1 MGGEEGE
8 ERESPLIPS
17 VSDPAEGPFKR
28 TGTIWTAMAH
38 IITGVIGAGV
48 LSLAWSTAQLGWV
61 AGPLTIVV
69 FAATTIFSANLLC
82 DCYRSPDPECGPGR
96 NRSYVEAVQ
105 LYLGEKRRRICGV
118 FLQESLY
125 GGGIAYTITSAVS
138 ARAIQ
143 KSNCY
148 HKEGHKASCQYGDTT
163 YMLLFGAV
171 QIVVSQIPDFHNM
184 AWLSIVATIMSFS
197 YSFIGLGLGIAKVI
211 ENGVIK
217 GSVGGVSADSIADK
231 LWLDTLKSPPP
242 ENQNMKKASTGAIF
256 IATFFYLCCGGFG
269 YAAFGSDTPGN
280 LLTGFGFYEPYWL
293 IDFANACIVV
303 HLVGGYQA
311 MGVEARDHQTPLVE
325 SSFSASSIQPI
336 KRTGVLWTAVAHI
349 ITGVIGSGVLSL
361 AWSVAQL
368 GWIAGP
374 LTMLIFASI
383 TIVSAFSLC
392 NCYRSPDPLCGP
404 TRNTS
409 YLAAVRMI
417 LGKRSAV
424 VSSSFLRINYCKVA
438 IVYTI
443 TAATSIRAIL
453 KSNCYHREGHQAA
466 CDYGYTS
473 YMLFFGFVQLV
484 MSQIPNFRDTE
495 WLSIVAS
502 IMSFSYSIIGS
513 ALGLAKVIGDGSI
526 KGSIGG
532 VPTSTAP
539 QKAWLV
545 SQAIGDIAFAFPFSV
560 ILIEIQDTLKS
571 PPPEKVTMK
580 KASATAISIT
590 TFFYLCCGGFGYAAF
605 GNSAPGNLLTGFG
618 FYEPYW
624 LIDFANACIILHLVG
639 GYQVFSQPLFADLE
653 KLIAEKFPNSEFIH
667 ENYVLKAPRLPA
679 FRLNF
684 LRLCFRTVYVA
695 FITGIAIAFPYFNQV
710 VGVAGSLTFWPLVI
724 YFPVEM
730 YIAQMNIRAWTR
742 KWIALRVFTI
752 VCLMVALFALVGSIE
767 GLIKARFG

>member
-1 MGGEEGE
+1 
-8 ERESPLIPS
+8 
-17 VSDPAEGPFKR
+17 
-28 TGTIWTAMAH
+28 
-38 IITGVIGAGV
+38 
-48 LSLAWSTAQLGWV
+48 
-61 AGPLTIVV
+61 
-69 FAATTIFSANLLC
+69 
-82 DCYRSPDPECGPGR
+82 
-96 NRSYVEAVQ
+96 
-105 LYLGEKRRRICGV
+105 
-118 FLQESLY
+118 
-125 GGGIAYTITSAVS
+125 
-138 ARAIQ
+138 
-143 KSNCY
+143 
-148 HKEGHKASCQYGDTT
+148 
-163 YMLLFGAV
+163 MLLFGAV

-303 HLVGGYQA
+303 HLVGGYQLP
-311 MGVEARDHQTPLVE
+311 RD
-325 SSFSASSIQPI
+325 
-336 KRTGVLWTAVAHI
+336 
-349 ITGVIGSGVLSL
+349 
-361 AWSVAQL
+361 
-368 GWIAGP
+368 
-374 LTMLIFASI
+374 LIS
-383 TIVSAFSLC
+383 
-392 NCYRSPDPLCGP
+392 
-404 TRNTS
+404 
-409 YLAAVRMI
+409 
-417 LGKRSAV
+417 GKRSAV
-424 VSSSFLRINYCKVA
+424 VCSIFLRINYCKVG

-453 KSNCYHREGHQAA
+453 KSNCYHKEGHQAA

-473 YMLFFGFVQLV
+473 YMLFFGFVQV
-484 MSQIPNFRDTE
+484 TS
-495 WLSIVAS
+495 A
-502 IMSFSYSIIGS
+502 S
-513 ALGLAKVIGDGSI
+513 ALSSLAHLGTYGTYLLELHTGGEDYERGDGSI

-539 QKAWLV
+539 QKVWLV

-653 KLIAEKFPNSEFIH
+653 KLIAEKFPNSDFIH
-667 ENYVLKAPRLPA
+667 ENYVLKAPVLPA

-710 VGVAGSLTFWPLVI
+710 VGVAGSLNFWPLVI

-742 KWIALRVFTI
+742 KWIVLRVFTI
-752 VCLMVALFALVGSIE
+752 VCLMVILFALVGSIE